1 MLFKNNKWEH
11 VNLLWIIQLKW
22 EVLLEKFKKIIWKCI
37 LIERK
42 NQKANKRNI
51 KKIKNIENKVL
62 LILIHL
68 NKKLKDRKRED
79 RDQVQVQAQVQVHHH
94 HQAQADKEIDQEIKN
109 QIVQNQTVLNFI
121 KII

>member
-22 EVLLEKFKKIIWKCI
+22 EVLLEKFKKIIWECI

-68 NKKLKDRKRED
+68 NKKLKDRKKED
-79 RDQVQVQAQVQVHHH
+79 QVLAQVQVQVH

-109 QIVQNQTVLNFI
+109 QIVQNQTVRNFM

>member
-68 NKKLKDRKRED
+68 NKKLKDRKKED
-79 RDQVQVQAQVQVHHH
+79 QDLVLAQVQVQVH

-109 QIVQNQTVLNFI
+109 QIVQNQTVRNFM